1 MAGLERLHPHLQH
14 AIVHDLGWRSLR
26 PVQELTID
34 AVLDGANTVVLA
46 PTAGGKTEAAMF
58 PVLSR
63 ILAEEP
69 PPVAALYLCPI
80 RALLNNQ
87 EERIGGYARMV
98 GLSAFKWHGDVGDS
112 RKKTFRAAPSH
123 VLMTTPESLE
133 VMMISERTDA
143 RAVLAGLQT
152 VVIDEVHAFAGDDRG
167 AHLVALLER
176 LVQLLGR
183 DLQRIGLSATV
194 GNPHVIGQWMQGS
207 STRPFRLVDPPK
219 DPTARDIVIDHCLD
233 VGDAANAVAK
243 LGLGK
248 KSLVF
253 VESRTRAEKVAHAL
267 AGGGVDVFIHHSSVS
282 REEREHAEQQFTYGH
297 NTAIVCTATME
308 LGIDV
313 GDLDQVVQLDAPSS
327 VASFLQRMGRTGRR
341 AGRRPNTTF
350 LCTTSEALLQAAAIA
365 RLALRGWVEP
375 IEPAEHAVHILAHQ
389 VMALALQEGGVSRHH
404 VLGWVQGA
412 YPFNGIDELE
422 LHTLLDTMIGR
433 QILYEAD
440 GLLSLGERG
449 ERLYGRKNFFELY
462 AVFNSPPVFRV
473 VQGRDEIGHIQ
484 ARFVQGHD
492 EQKGALCF
500 RLGGRAWQVIHV
512 DWSRATIGVK
522 AAPAGQFPSWLGPPS
537 VLSFEICQAMREVLV
552 SDDPPELTLTPAA
565 TAELRSIREGYS
577 ELLALAAAPL
587 ESTEDGVQWHTFA
600 GGAINRVLAAGLEHL
615 THQRWVAGN
624 LSLKSKECGLAA
636 THAALAELPGLS
648 WEPLVFAKAR
658 TMARGV
664 ISKFQPCLP
673 VEAEDRLL
681 AEKLLDLSGTLRFVV
696 QMQYAAREGAVGVRL
711 NDHQVDIVP
720 ELSPEL
726 VLPRVEGA
734 FQPRHPITWID
745 SVAGL
750 ARLCEALATEVIVAL
765 DVETALDLSTLCLL
779 QLGTR
784 ERTWIVDALRV
795 TDLSALGPIFADRRI
810 IKVIHN
816 APFERRILAKS
827 GLEIL
832 AVHDTLLASR
842 QRHGRD
848 ALGGHSL
855 GAVVAR
861 ELGLRLD
868 KREQTSNWTHRPLS
882 PEQIA
887 YAAADVEVLVELARL
902 RDPLPL
908 LAQRLGNID
917 DT

>member
-14 AIVHDLGWRSLR
+14 AIVHDLGWRALR
-26 PVQELTID
+26 PVQELTIE

-46 PTAGGKTEAAMF
+46 PTAGGKTEASMF

-98 GLSAFKWHGDVGDS
+98 GLSAFKWHGDVSDA
-112 RKKTFRAAPSH
+112 RKASFRAAPSH

-133 VMMISERTDA
+133 VMMVSERTDA

-167 AHLVALLER
+167 AHLAALLER

-207 STRPFRLVDPPK
+207 SARPFRLVDPPR
-219 DPTARDIVIDHCLD
+219 ASAERDIVIDHCVDL
-233 VGDAANAVAK
+233 GDAANAVVR
-243 LGLGK
+243 LGRGK

-253 VESRTRAEKVAHAL
+253 VESRARAEKIAQSL
-267 AGGGVDVFIHHSSVS
+267 AGGGVEVFIHHSSVS
-282 REEREHAEQQFTYGH
+282 RDEREQAEQQFAYGQ

-313 GDLDQVVQLDAPSS
+313 GDLDQVLQIDAPAS

-341 AGRRPNTTF
+341 EGRRPNTTF
-350 LCTTSEALLQAAAIA
+350 LCTSSESLLQAAAIA
-365 RLALRGWVEP
+365 RLAGRGWVEDV
-375 IEPAEHAVHILAHQ
+375 EPAEHAVHILAHQ
-389 VMALALQEGGVSRHH
+389 VMALALQEGGVSRHR
-404 VLGWVQGA
+404 VLGWVQPA
-412 YPFNGIDELE
+412 YPFNSIDDGELQ
-422 LHTLLDTMIGR
+422 TLIDTMLGR

-473 VQGRDEIGHIQ
+473 LQGRDEVGHIQ

-500 RLGGRAWQVIHV
+500 RLGGRAWQVTHV
-512 DWSRATIGVK
+512 DWSRAIMNVK
-522 AAPAGQFPSWLGPPS
+522 PAERGQVPSWLGPPS

-552 SDDPPELTLTPAA
+552 TDGPIGATPTPAA
-565 TAELRSIREGYS
+565 AAELGALREAYG

-587 ESTEDGVQWHTFA
+587 ESTDDGVQWHTFA
-600 GGAINRVLAAGLEHL
+600 GGAINRVLAAGLEHV

-624 LSLKSKECGLAA
+624 LSLKSKDTSLAA
-636 THAALAELPGLS
+636 TQAALAELPGLA
-648 WEPLVFAKAR
+648 WEPLVFSKAR
-658 TMARGV
+658 TMARGA

-681 AEKLLDLSGTLRFVV
+681 AEKLVDLSGTLRFVV
-696 QMQYAAREGAVGVRL
+696 QLQYAARAGAGGARL
-711 NDHQVDIVP
+711 VDHAVDEVP

-726 VLPRVEGA
+726 VLPPLEGV
-734 FQPRHPITWID
+734 FQPHNPVTWID
-745 SVAGL
+745 SPAAL
-750 ARLCEALATEVIVAL
+750 ARLCADLATAEIVAL

-779 QLGTR
+779 QLGTGD
-784 ERTWIVDALRV
+784 RTWIVDVLGIA
-795 TDLSALGPIFADRRI
+795 DLSPLAAVLGDHRI
-810 IKVIHN
+810 VKVIHN
-816 APFERRILAKS
+816 ARFERRILAKA
-827 GLEIL
+827 GLAIV
-832 AVHDTLLASR
+832 AVHDTMLASR
-842 QRHGRD
+842 ERHGRD
-848 ALGGHSL
+848 APGGHSL
-855 GAVVAR
+855 AAVVAR

-868 KREQTSNWTHRPLS
+868 KREQTSNWTRRPLS
-882 PEQIA
+882 PEQLA
-887 YAAADVEVLVELARL
+887 YAAADVEVLITLARL
-902 RDPLPL
+902 RPSLPL
-908 LAQRLGNID
+908 LDRLPPAS
-917 DT
+917 